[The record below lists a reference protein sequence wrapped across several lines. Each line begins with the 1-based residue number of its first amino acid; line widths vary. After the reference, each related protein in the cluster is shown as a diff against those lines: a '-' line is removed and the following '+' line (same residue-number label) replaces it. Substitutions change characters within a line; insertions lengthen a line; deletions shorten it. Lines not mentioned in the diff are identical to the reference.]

1 MRGPENR
8 VHRFVDDILRGERPR
23 RFKATKEEAEAI
35 RGALKLGAADVSA
48 GLPDPDFVRRLEH
61 RILAEAG
68 EAPAPSARVTRRA
81 LMAGAGTA
89 AAAML
94 AGAVGEH
101 QLAAAVAPAGSAHLV
116 PDGGDWRPVAD
127 VSALP
132 EGEAKRF
139 STGSVEGVVVND
151 GGAIR
156 ALSAVCTHQGCL
168 LRPDPAQR
176 RLDCPCHRA
185 AFSWSGRLLLSRLHS
200 APADLPVIHSRIQ
213 NGQVEVYVV

>member
-8 VHRFVDDILRGERPR
+8 VNRFVDDILTDQRPR
-23 RFKATKEEAEAI
+23 RFKATPEEAEAI

-48 GLPDPDFVRRLEH
+48 SLPDPDFVRRLER

-81 LMAGAGTA
+81 LLTGAGTA
-89 AAAML
+89 AAAVL
-94 AGAVGEH
+94 AGAVVEH
-101 QLAAAVAPAGSAHLV
+101 QLAATAPTGSAHLV
-116 PDGGDWRPVAD
+116 PDNGDWRPVAA
-127 VSALP
+127 VSTLP

-139 STGSVEGVVVND
+139 STGSIEGVVVND

-168 LRPDPAQR
+168 LRPDTAQR
-176 RLDCPCHRA
+176 RFDCPCHRA
-185 AFSWSGRLLLSRLHS
+185 AFSWSGKLLFSRLKS
-200 APADLPVIHSRIQ
+200 APADLPVIQSRIQ
-213 NGQVEVYVV
+213 NGVVEVYVV

>member
-1 MRGPENR
+1 MRRPEDR
-8 VHRFVDDILRGERPR
+8 VNRFVEEILTDQRPR
-23 RFKATKEEAEAI
+23 RFKATPEEAEAM
-35 RGALKLGAADVSA
+35 RGALQLGAADVSA

-68 EAPAPSARVTRRA
+68 TPAPSVRLSRRG
-81 LMAGAGTA
+81 LLAGAGAA

-94 AGAVGEH
+94 AGAVVEH
-101 QLAAAVAPAGSAHLV
+101 QVAAAMAPTGSAHLV
-116 PDGGDWRPVAD
+116 PDGGDWRPVAA
-127 VSALP
+127 VSTLP

-139 STGSVEGVVVND
+139 STGSIEGVVVND

-168 LRPDPAQR
+168 LRPDTAQR

-185 AFSWSGRLLLSRLHS
+185 AFSWSGRILFSQLKSP
-200 APADLPVIHSRIQ
+200 PADLPVMDSRVQ